1 MSKSAA
7 QLLYGSVLVL
17 LLCLLVFNNH
27 KPMYQ
32 QALNN
37 AGYNFNL
44 EYKEKEEI
52 AQNVGKNRRK
62 RRRKRNTLFFNP
74 PWSGTVETN
83 VGRKFFQALDSSF
96 PPDHVLHPIL
106 NRKVVRVSYSCTRN
120 IARVIS
126 SHNAKVA
133 TSATVAERNPGKQCN
148 CHKTKKGM
156 PNTCPFGGKCLTDN
170 VVYCATVTTSAPRP
184 APPPPAVT
192 TAGRRGTGRGRD
204 SAVPRDTAQGTS
216 AQWANVGDRGD
227 EKPDNVNRWTY
238 TGLTSNTFKKRLY
251 GHNWDFNHESC
262 RTNTTLSGLIWSLKD
277 DDIDYTISW
286 SQQARAPTYSPST
299 RQCLLCCTE
308 KLIITHKSDKASIN
322 KRNELYNHCRHMDS
336 KLLTPHNSN
345 NKKSRK
351 EGLG

>member
-1 MSKSAA
+1 MH
-7 QLLYGSVLVL
+7 YISV
-17 LLCLLVFNNH
+17 
-27 KPMYQ
+27 
-32 QALNN
+32 
-37 AGYNFNL
+37 
-44 EYKEKEEI
+44 
-52 AQNVGKNRRK
+52 
-62 RRRKRNTLFFNP
+62 
-74 PWSGTVETN
+74 
-83 VGRKFFQALDSSF
+83 
-96 PPDHVLHPIL
+96 
-106 NRKVVRVSYSCTRN
+106 
-120 IARVIS
+120 
-126 SHNAKVA
+126 
-133 TSATVAERNPGKQCN
+133 
-148 CHKTKKGM
+148 
-156 PNTCPFGGKCLTDN
+156 
-170 VVYCATVTTSAPRP
+170 
-184 APPPPAVT
+184 
-192 TAGRRGTGRGRD
+192 RGRD

-216 AQWANVGDRGD
+216 AQWANVGDRGE

-336 KLLTPHNSN
+336 KLLTPRNSN